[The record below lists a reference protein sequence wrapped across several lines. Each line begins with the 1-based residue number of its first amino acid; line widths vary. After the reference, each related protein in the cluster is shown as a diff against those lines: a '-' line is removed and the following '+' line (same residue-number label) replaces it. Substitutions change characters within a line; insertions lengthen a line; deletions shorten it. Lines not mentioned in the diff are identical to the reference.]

1 MLVLIWKLF
10 QKKTVEKQK
19 KPKKPIQ
26 QNKEP
31 TVYKSPPQS
40 IYKKK
45 KMQDLVSGDI
55 QSSKQGL
62 YLKQWCERK
71 KFLIC
76 ILYGA
81 CGVLV

>member
-1 MLVLIWKLF
+1 MNFFSLVVLQTHIGIRGTCVMLVLIWKLF
-10 QKKTVEKQK
+10 QKKTAEKQK

-45 KMQDLVSGDI
+45 NAGF
-55 QSSKQGL
+55 GL
-62 YLKQWCERK
+62 R
-71 KFLIC
+71 
-76 ILYGA
+76 
-81 CGVLV
+81 